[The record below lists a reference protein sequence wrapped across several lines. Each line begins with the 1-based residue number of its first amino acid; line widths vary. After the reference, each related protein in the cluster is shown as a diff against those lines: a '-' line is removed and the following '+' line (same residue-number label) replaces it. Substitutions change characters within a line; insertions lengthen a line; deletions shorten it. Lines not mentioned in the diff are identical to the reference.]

1 MSFTYLPGLGN
12 DTSRIRVT
20 IGDTTEGAGIRPG
33 QANFSDEELAG
44 LIIIHGNWQA
54 AAIAAVNA
62 ARAQWAVKASSISM
76 GDYSESRQQVAN
88 LTALSKEL
96 TTMLPGQWAGMG
108 LGTSS
113 VVNPA
118 IVK

>member
-1 MSFTYLPGLGN
+1 MFTYLPTLGD
-12 DTSRIRVT
+12 DTSRIRFT
-20 IGDTTEGAGIRPG
+20 IGDTVRDAGIRPD

-88 LTALSKEL
+88 LTTLAKEL
-96 TTMLPGQWAGMG
+96 TTMLPGQWTGMG
-108 LGTSS
+108 LGASTAT
-113 VVNPA
+113 NPA
-118 IVK
+118 VIK